1 MSISE
6 LVETEGYK
14 KFMAKVYG
22 WGAAIVLLGAL
33 FKIQHYPGASIML
46 VVGLSTEALIFF
58 FSAFEPLHQELDWT
72 LVYPELAGLDEIEEE
87 IQPSGRKSSVS
98 QQDGTALQ
106 KFDEMLEQGKLG
118 PELFEK
124 LGSSLEAL
132 NTNVMSMGT
141 ISNAAVATESYVTN
155 VGKAAT
161 SADAIA
167 ASFNTSAQKVS
178 DSVDSIVV
186 TTKTAADAIIS
197 SGQKTSEIITK
208 SAQNTAAIVDNA
220 GASYQSLLQGLN
232 ANFASIGENSK
243 GQAQQQEA
251 LTKNLAALN
260 AVYELQLKNS
270 TTNMEA
276 TEKITGGIN
285 SIMSDLKS
293 TAADVSKYKNEIS
306 KLSQNLSAL
315 NTVYGNMLSA
325 MSIKS

>member
-141 ISNAAVATESYVTN
+141 ISNAAVATESYV
-155 VGKAAT
+155 
-161 SADAIA
+161 
-167 ASFNTSAQKVS
+167 
-178 DSVDSIVV
+178 
-186 TTKTAADAIIS
+186 
-197 SGQKTSEIITK
+197 
-208 SAQNTAAIVDNA
+208 
-220 GASYQSLLQGLN
+220 
-232 ANFASIGENSK
+232 
-243 GQAQQQEA
+243 
-251 LTKNLAALN
+251 
-260 AVYELQLKNS
+260 
-270 TTNMEA
+270 
-276 TEKITGGIN
+276 
-285 SIMSDLKS
+285 
-293 TAADVSKYKNEIS
+293 
-306 KLSQNLSAL
+306 
-315 NTVYGNMLSA
+315 
-325 MSIKS
+325 